1 MRRLAAKRQREAPPE
16 RSGKLLTNVGPA
28 AGRGE
33 GSAAAQHQMGPG
45 PSSLAR
51 PGSGP
56 RPLGPH
62 RGTAPHGAFPS
73 SLLCLCLGFPTG
85 CTPMAGDA
93 RLGWAPRGVQGA
105 PGERPAGAGTS
116 PAALAAG
123 PAQTRIY
130 PPPRHSPGAG
140 CAGCVEPG
148 VPSPG
153 PAPLCRHTGH
163 PESPPARQ
171 RRARSCGDTR
181 ELHPEISETD
191 TIPPERSLG
200 SSDTCL
206 PGFGCGRKCPNIP
219 WSPALWRLLPWLS
232 HGSQAP
238 EVLLL

>member
-1 MRRLAAKRQREAPPE
+1 MSGRPPAVAKAARPPSTRWGRDPHPWHALAPALGLWAPTVAQP
-16 RSGKLLTNVGPA
+16 RTAHSQAASFACASVSPRAALPWRGMPGWAGLPVGC
-28 AGRGE
+28 RG
-33 GSAAAQHQMGPG
+33 H
-45 PSSLAR
+45 
-51 PGSGP
+51 PGSG
-56 RPLGPH
+56 RPG
-62 RGTAPHGAFPS
+62 RAPHP
-73 SLLCLCLGFPTG
+73 PRWQ
-85 CTPMAGDA
+85 PA
-93 RLGWAPRGVQGA
+93 RHKPVF
-105 PGERPAGAGTS
+105 
-116 PAALAAG
+116 
-123 PAQTRIY
+123 I

-171 RRARSCGDTR
+171 RRACSCGDTR